1 MRTPISCILAIL
13 ILVSVSGCKSRN
25 TAPLDTGSNIGGA
38 ETDDKMDTRI
48 FDPATDLEI
57 IHFDYNS
64 YTLTPAALEV
74 LKRNADRI
82 KSQPSVAIQIEG
94 HCDERGTQEYN
105 LALGERRALTV
116 REYLINLGV
125 DSARLTTISYGEEDP
140 KEAGHTEAAWSK
152 NRRGQFNKAQ

>member
-1 MRTPISCILAIL
+1 MLALLILAT
-13 ILVSVSGCKSRN
+13 VSGCKSRN
-25 TAPLDTGSNIGGA
+25 TAPLDTGSTFSDAKSN
-38 ETDDKMDTRI
+38 DQFDQRI

-74 LKRNADRI
+74 LKRNAERI
-82 KSQPSVAIQIEG
+82 KGQPKVAIQIEG

-125 DSARLTTISYGEEDP
+125 DPARLTTISLGEEIPQDD
-140 KEAGHTEAAWSK
+140 GHTEAAWSK